1 MTENSKKNII
11 GLLKYVAIVL
21 GVWLVI
27 FGLRSTCVDI
37 FKISGGSMQPTLE
50 DHNKVLVNRLAKN
63 YKQGDVIIFNSKGL
77 DKLLQ
82 DNTKNMYFVKRVIG
96 VAGDTVE
103 FKDGKLFVNNKE
115 VNQPYL
121 KDNKDDNIV
130 GSEEKKATGFPVDGG
145 DAWTLKTL
153 SKSKDWNNI
162 SQGKGKVPSGCVFVL
177 GDHRSIS
184 ADSRYFGYVPTK
196 AITGKV
202 HTIPFTKTKTEA
214 KMINDAASDFFK

>member
-27 FGLRSTCVDI
+27 FGLRSTCVDT

-121 KDNKDDNIV
+121 KDNSYDNIV
-130 GSEEKKATGFPVDGG
+130 SSEEKTDTGFPVADGT
-145 DAWTLKTL
+145 WTLKTL
-153 SKSKDWNNI
+153 SENTNWNNM
-162 SQGKGKVPSGCVFVL
+162 SQGKSKVPSGCVFVL

-202 HTIPFTKTKTEA
+202 HSIPFTKTKTEA

>member
-1 MTENSKKNII
+1 
-11 GLLKYVAIVL
+11 
-21 GVWLVI
+21 
-27 FGLRSTCVDI
+27 
-37 FKISGGSMQPTLE
+37 MQPTLE

-121 KDNKDDNIV
+121 KDNSDDNIV
-130 GSEEKKATGFPVDGG
+130 SSEEKTDTGFPVADGT
-145 DAWTLKTL
+145 WTLKTL
-153 SKSKDWNNI
+153 SENTNWNNM
-162 SQGKGKVPSGCVFVL
+162 SQGKSKVPSGCVFVL

>member
-27 FGLRSTCVDI
+27 FGLRSTCMDT

-50 DHNKVLVNRLAKN
+50 NNNKVLVNRLAKK
-63 YKQGDVIIFNSKGL
+63 YKRGDVIIFNSKGL
-77 DKLLQ
+77 DKLLK
-82 DNTKNMYFVKRVIG
+82 DNTKDMYFVKRVIG

-121 KDNKDDNIV
+121 KDNSDDNIV
-130 GSEEKKATGFPVDGG
+130 SSEEKTDTGFPVADGT
-145 DAWTLKTL
+145 WTLKTL
-153 SKSKDWNNI
+153 SENTNWNNM
-162 SQGKGKVPSGCVFVL
+162 SQGKSKVPSGCVFVL

-196 AITGKV
+196 AITGRV
-202 HTIPFTKTKTEA
+202 HSIPFTKTKTEA
-214 KMINDAASDFFK
+214 KMINDASEDFFK